1 MMGLFDATPSLTLDG
16 MAQEHLGTDSLIVFF
31 VIISAVGSSAVVA
44 FVLFSIWYRNMEQRE
59 VAIELSQNG
68 PAPVPSSQVDAARYG

>member
-1 MMGLFDATPSLTLDG
+1 MSLFDATPSPTLDG
-16 MAQEHLGTDSLIVFF
+16 MAQEHPGTDSVIVFF

-59 VAIELSQNG
+59 VAIELSHNR